1 MLKGI
6 TVLTSISETKDDRV
20 QVFTR
25 EEYVNGHLSADI
37 KQTKGSPV
45 PVFSRE
51 RRGICQWALQR

>member
-25 EEYVNGHLSADI
+25 EEYVNGHRSANWYKED
-37 KQTKGSPV
+37 
-45 PVFSRE
+45 
-51 RRGICQWALQR
+51 